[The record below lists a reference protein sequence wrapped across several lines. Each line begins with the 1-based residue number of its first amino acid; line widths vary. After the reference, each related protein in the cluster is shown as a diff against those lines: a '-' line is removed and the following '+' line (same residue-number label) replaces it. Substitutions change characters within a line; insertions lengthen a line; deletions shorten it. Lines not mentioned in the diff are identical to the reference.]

1 MMTEKAAERGTLK
14 EFYQVVRYLLPE
26 FHGFITNRAVFS
38 LVYES
43 LKLIPLYIVK
53 LIVDA
58 LIEKPVLIHIAELIG
73 LMFLVMLTLTGIEVL
88 SSRYLYRKAILFQKE
103 VLTHL
108 HKKLLELPLGFH
120 EKQRTGAMVSRIN
133 RSSGYISDLLWF
145 MNNDI
150 MPTIFQTITTTILL
164 LATNIYIGLLYL
176 FIVPWIVILITK
188 SGKAVQSSREK
199 YHRLYETAA
208 GELTQSLYN
217 VRAVKDYVQEQK
229 EQKNYASLL
238 GQYGK
243 TLMKKWK
250 IEITYISWR
259 EVLINGLRGLIMFF
273 SVWLVIKG
281 QITTGDVVLMFT
293 LTEKALLNLNRL
305 GRIYNFLGDTQESLR
320 RARDILQEVNNI
332 KNPSKPEHP
341 KKKEGRIDL
350 KNVSFSYGQEK
361 VLDNISLS
369 IPPKKVVAV
378 VGASGSGKTTLI
390 KLLTRHYDPTQG
402 EIYLDKVNLKN
413 LSLQELRHRVAVVS
427 QHTELFSR
435 TVEENIRYGRPEATK
450 QEVINAAKKANA
462 HQFITSFQDKYETKI
477 GEKGIRLSGGQQQRV
492 SIARALLKDPEIM
505 IFDEATSSLD
515 SESERSIQQALFAE
529 QGKVTMIIIAHR
541 LSTIEHADIVVV
553 MDRGKIIEQ
562 GSHKELMEKNTL
574 YKKMRT
580 LQQLGQLRP

>member
-1 MMTEKAAERGTLK
+1 MMTEKAKDKGTLT
-14 EFYQVVRYLLPE
+14 EFYQVVKHLLPE
-26 FHGFITNRAVFS
+26 FHGFIANRAVVS
-38 LVYES
+38 LLYES
-43 LKLIPLYIVK
+43 LKLIPIYLLKVIIDAITSNPTFTHITW
-53 LIVDA
+53 LIA
-58 LIEKPVLIHIAELIG
+58 A
-73 LMFLVMLTLTGIEVL
+73 MFGVMLILTWIEIA
-88 SSRYLYRKAILFQKE
+88 SSRYMYRQAATYQKE
-103 VLTHL
+103 ILL
-108 HKKLLELPLGFH
+108 RLQKKLLELPLSFH
-120 EKQRTGAMVSRIN
+120 EKQRTGAITTKIN
-133 RSSGYISDLLWF
+133 RSASYINELLWF
-145 MNNDI
+145 INNDI
-150 MPTIFQTITTTILL
+150 IPTIFQIILTSILL
-164 LATNIYIGLLYL
+164 FAADVKIGLIYAAVVP
-176 FIVPWIVILITK
+176 FIGYIIVRTGVKI
-188 SGKAVQSSREK
+188 QPYRER
-199 YHRLYETAA
+199 YHKFYETAA
-208 GELTQSLYN
+208 GEFTQSIYN
-217 VRAVKDYVQEQK
+217 VRAVKDYAQEPQEQK
-229 EQKNYASLL
+229 KYGALL
-238 GQYGK
+238 K
-243 TLMKKWK
+243 
-250 IEITYISWR
+250 EYIKAAVERRRVETKYIFWR
-259 EVLINGLRGLIMFF
+259 ETLINALRAVIMLY
-273 SVWLVIKG
+273 SVWLVIRKE
-281 QITTGDVVLMFT
+281 ITTGDVVLIFT
-293 LTEKALLNLNRL
+293 LAEKALLNLDRL
-305 GRIYNFLGDTQESLR
+305 GSIYTFLGDTQESLR